1 MDHIELWDK
10 AKALMREELANVSY
24 TTWIEQPL
32 KPVYVVDDKLA
43 LEVIS
48 DFNEKTIRARYLS
61 MITAAVSQA
70 AGREMTIEL
79 MSVKER
85 IEWQERQKKEEAP
98 AMQGI
103 NMFNPKSTFDTFVVG
118 SSNRFA
124 HAAAL
129 AVAEQPGV
137 AYNPL
142 FLYGGVGLGK
152 THLMHAIGHFI
163 QEHFP
168 NMRMLY
174 LPSEMFT
181 NELVAAIKNNKNVEF
196 RNRFRNVDVL
206 MLDDIQFIA
215 GRDSTQEEFFH
226 TFNALHSAGKQI
238 IISSDKPPREIARLE
253 ERLRSRFE
261 WGLIADIQKPDFD
274 TRVAILRKKAE
285 LLGHTNGLPFYDLFA
300 PMGRDT
306 KRYTVAEAREL
317 LVRVFSQVHPEM
329 GRFIDHA
336 FENRW
341 IDLYPREGKEGGAF
355 CAGFHQMKIS
365 RVLTNFVGSFSDVS
379 TLAHELGHGWHNV
392 CLERVPVLMADPP
405 MPLAET
411 ASIFNETL
419 LSHEVR
425 KTADDETRF
434 ALLENSLMEATQ
446 VIVDI
451 YSRFLFESAVFE
463 ARKTHIPTA
472 AELNRMMLD
481 AQRESYGDGLDPEV
495 MHSGMWINKSH
506 YYSVGLHFYNFPYA
520 FGHLFGLGVFKKY
533 LEKGAAF
540 MPEYDALLASC
551 GSGLVRDV
559 AAGVGIDVA
568 SVDYWRGAL
577 DVFRGELDEFER
589 LCERR

>member
-1 MDHIELWDK
+1 MNDGTWDLSVFYQGFDDPALRGDIDAIRSAAEGMEALLSQDRPEADRLEAMVACLEDMTNRLSRAFGYAELTLAADTENEGALRLMDELS
-10 AKALMREELANVSY
+10 ALMVEVQLCQSRCVRYVGGVKELDRLIESREALRQNGFILREMARQSAHMLPAEMEKWMLRMSLDGGDAFSKLRDRLIGTHTVDLDGKAQPLPAVRGMAYDPDPAVRKAAYEAELASY
-24 TTWIEQPL
+24 RKIETPMAFCL
-32 KPVYVVDDKLA
+32 GCIKGEA
-43 LEVIS
+43 LTMCE
-48 DFNEKTIRARYLS
+48 ARGYS
-61 MITAAVSQA
+61 
-70 AGREMTIEL
+70 
-79 MSVKER
+79 
-85 IEWQERQKKEEAP
+85 
-98 AMQGI
+98 
-103 NMFNPKSTFDTFVVG
+103 
-118 SSNRFA
+118 
-124 HAAAL
+124 
-129 AVAEQPGV
+129 
-137 AYNPL
+137 
-142 FLYGGVGLGK
+142 
-152 THLMHAIGHFI
+152 
-163 QEHFP
+163 
-168 NMRMLY
+168 
-174 LPSEMFT
+174 
-181 NELVAAIKNNKNVEF
+181 
-196 RNRFRNVDVL
+196 DVL
-206 MLDDIQFIA
+206 TQQLNESRMDRETLDAMWTAI
-215 GRDSTQEEFFH
+215 RE
-226 TFNALHSAGKQI
+226 AL
-238 IISSDKPPREIARLE
+238 
-253 ERLRSRFE
+253 
-261 WGLIADIQKPDFD
+261 PDF
-274 TRVAILRKKAE
+274 RRYLRKKAE
-285 LLGHTNGLPFYDLFA
+285 LLGHANGLPFYDLFA

-306 KRYTVAEAREL
+306 QRYTAGEAREL
-317 LVRVFSQVHPEM
+317 LVRVFSQVHLEM
-329 GRFIDHA
+329 GRFIDQA

-481 AQRESYGDGLDPEV
+481 AQRESYGDGLDPNV
-495 MHSGMWINKSH
+495 MHPCMWINKSH

-533 LEKGAAF
+533 LEKGGSF

-568 SVDYWRGAL
+568 SADYWRGAL
-577 DVFRGELDEFER
+577 DVFRAELDEFER

>member
-274 TRVAILRKKAE
+274 TRVAILRKKADNEDIEVSDEMLE
-285 LLGHTNGLPFYDLFA
+285 LIAGRIESNIRELEGSLTRVNAYAKLNHCDINEEVISRHQHSSRSQTHHAGTDYRLRSRLLRDERGHGSQRFPQKGNRAGPPRRGLPD
-300 PMGRDT
+300 PRDDQPQPAAH
-306 KRYTVAEAREL
+306 RRRL
-317 LVRVFSQVHPEM
+317 RP
-329 GRFIDHA
+329 
-336 FENRW
+336 
-341 IDLYPREGKEGGAF
+341 
-355 CAGFHQMKIS
+355 
-365 RVLTNFVGSFSDVS
+365 GSFDDHQFLRQDHQTAGKPARYEGRHRRSEKDDYREIS
-379 TLAHELGHGWHNV
+379 TLGLCPKPWQGTEFPA
-392 CLERVPVLMADPP
+392 PS
-405 MPLAET
+405 PL
-411 ASIFNETL
+411 
-419 LSHEVR
+419 
-425 KTADDETRF
+425 
-434 ALLENSLMEATQ
+434 
-446 VIVDI
+446 
-451 YSRFLFESAVFE
+451 
-463 ARKTHIPTA
+463 
-472 AELNRMMLD
+472 
-481 AQRESYGDGLDPEV
+481 
-495 MHSGMWINKSH
+495 
-506 YYSVGLHFYNFPYA
+506 
-520 FGHLFGLGVFKKY
+520 
-533 LEKGAAF
+533 
-540 MPEYDALLASC
+540 
-551 GSGLVRDV
+551 
-559 AAGVGIDVA
+559 
-568 SVDYWRGAL
+568 
-577 DVFRGELDEFER
+577 
-589 LCERR
+589 

>member
-48 DFNEKTIRARYLS
+48 DFNEKTIRARYLP
-61 MITAAVSQA
+61 MITEAVSQA

-85 IEWQERQKKEEAP
+85 IEWQERQKKEDAP

-129 AVAEQPGV
+129 AVAEQPGM

-163 QEHFP
+163 QDHFP

-174 LPSEMFT
+174 LSSEMFT

-226 TFNALHSAGKQI
+226 TFNSLHDAHKQI
-238 IISSDKPPREIARLE
+238 VIASDRPAKEIKSLE
-253 ERLRSRFE
+253 ERLRTRFE
-261 WGLIADIQKPDFD
+261 WGLTADVQPPDFE
-274 TRVAILRKKAE
+274 TRVAIVKRKAE
-285 LLGHTNGLPFYDLFA
+285 LLHLDLPEDVAEFIANHLKNNIRQLEGAVKKLNAYYMLEGIQPVISVAQNAIKDILNETQPVPVTIEKIIGEVSRTFNVSPA
-300 PMGRDT
+300 DIRGTKRNANVASARRVAIYILREVTGMSMEEIGREFSGRDHST
-306 KRYTVAEAREL
+306 IVYSLKTMERDMKNDQHLRETV
-317 LVRVFSQVHPEM
+317 
-329 GRFIDHA
+329 
-336 FENRW
+336 
-341 IDLYPREGKEGGAF
+341 
-355 CAGFHQMKIS
+355 
-365 RVLTNFVGSFSDVS
+365 SDIIK
-379 TLAHELGHGWHNV
+379 NV
-392 CLERVPVLMADPP
+392 KA
-405 MPLAET
+405 
-411 ASIFNETL
+411 
-419 LSHEVR
+419 
-425 KTADDETRF
+425 
-434 ALLENSLMEATQ
+434 
-446 VIVDI
+446 
-451 YSRFLFESAVFE
+451 
-463 ARKTHIPTA
+463 
-472 AELNRMMLD
+472 
-481 AQRESYGDGLDPEV
+481 
-495 MHSGMWINKSH
+495 
-506 YYSVGLHFYNFPYA
+506 
-520 FGHLFGLGVFKKY
+520 
-533 LEKGAAF
+533 
-540 MPEYDALLASC
+540 
-551 GSGLVRDV
+551 
-559 AAGVGIDVA
+559 
-568 SVDYWRGAL
+568 
-577 DVFRGELDEFER
+577 
-589 LCERR
+589 